1 MRKGITILSVYNRYL
16 NRGGE
21 DEVFESEAALLG
33 AHGCAV
39 RCVTEHVSK
48 PCDTYHA
55 FELARDTV
63 WCSRWYHQIT
73 GLLREVN
80 PDAVH
85 LHNFFPVISPSIYY
99 ACRKAGVP
107 LVHTLHN
114 YRFLCPGNLLLR
126 NGSPCED
133 CVGKRY
139 PWPGVVHAC
148 YQGSR
153 LKTGV
158 IAAMLGIHNW
168 ARTWHEHVDVF
179 VALTEMARRKFAA
192 GGLPTGRIVVKPNFV
207 EDPGQPASAA
217 SASNVVLYAGRLS
230 KEKGVAALLSA
241 WAGAALGRHGRLVIA
256 GEGPERATLEGQA
269 SLLGLSPPEVTFA
282 GYQPAPKLHAL
293 IEGSRAM
300 VVPSIWYETFGRVV
314 IEAFCHARPVVV
326 SDIGAIGELVHHGGT
341 GLKFPPGDAAALG
354 EALRTILGDGSLA
367 DRLGVN
373 ARAEYLAKYT
383 PERNFEMLMRIY
395 RFAIERKGN
404 AVPEM
409 LRSFEPATPTVHKEP
424 AEVAHA

>member
-39 RCVTEHVSK
+39 RCVTEQVSK
-48 PCDTYHA
+48 PGDIYHSL
-55 FELARDTV
+55 ELARDTI
-63 WCSRWYHQIT
+63 WSTRWYRQIT

-114 YRFLCPGNLLLR
+114 YRFLCPSNLLLR

-192 GGLPTGRIVVKPNFV
+192 GGLPAGRIVVKPNFV
-207 EDPGQPASAA
+207 EDPGQRVSPP
-217 SASNVVLYAGRLS
+217 SASDVVLYAGRLS
-230 KEKGVAALLSA
+230 KEKGVATLLSA

-256 GEGPERATLEGQA
+256 GDGPERATLEGQA

-282 GYQPAPKLHAL
+282 GYLPAPKLHAL

-326 SDIGAIGELVHHGGT
+326 SDIGAIGELVRHGET

-354 EALRTILGDGSLA
+354 EALRTILGDGGLA
-367 DRLGVN
+367 DRLGAN

-395 RFAIERKGN
+395 RLAIERKGN
-404 AVPEM
+404 ALPEM
-409 LRSFEPATPTVHKEP
+409 LRSFEPATPTVHQEP
-424 AEVAHA
+424 ADVAHA

>member
-1 MRKGITILSVYNRYL
+1 MIVS
-16 NRGGE
+16 NRGRGTWRR
-21 DEVFESEAALLG
+21 DV
-33 AHGCAV
+33 
-39 RCVTEHVSK
+39 
-48 PCDTYHA
+48 DA
-55 FELARDTV
+55 F
-63 WCSRWYHQIT
+63 I
-73 GLLREVN
+73 
-80 PDAVH
+80 
-85 LHNFFPVISPSIYY
+85 
-99 ACRKAGVP
+99 
-107 LVHTLHN
+107 
-114 YRFLCPGNLLLR
+114 
-126 NGSPCED
+126 
-133 CVGKRY
+133 
-139 PWPGVVHAC
+139 
-148 YQGSR
+148 
-153 LKTGV
+153 
-158 IAAMLGIHNW
+158 
-168 ARTWHEHVDVF
+168 
-179 VALTEMARRKFAA
+179 ALTEHSRSKFIA
-192 GGLPTGRIVVKPNFV
+192 GGLPADRIFVKPNFV
-207 EDPGQPASAA
+207 EDSGQPACPP
-217 SASNVVLYAGRLS
+217 SASDVVLYAGRLS

-256 GEGPERATLEGQA
+256 GDGPERATLEGQA

-367 DRLGVN
+367 GRLGAN

-409 LRSFEPATPTVHKEP
+409 LRSFEPATPTVHQEP
-424 AEVAHA
+424 ADVAHA